1 MSKVGLLT
9 LVEIPADISHVLKDA
24 CDVLQKPRACFD
36 YLSIPL
42 LFSVGSQY
50 SRDHNGRD
58 YTTFFPRLRLHFA
71 AMRLV
76 THRITHIPQRQH
88 LSLKS
93 DFDFMDGYHLAAAV
107 DRFVGRAITDHHTRY
122 IELGFFLSK
131 VVRNPTR
138 HVFEMW

>member
-58 YTTFFPRLRLHFA
+58 YTTFFPVFVYISLRCA
-71 AMRLV
+71 WS
-76 THRITHIPQRQH
+76 HIASH
-88 LSLKS
+88 TYLKGS
-93 DFDFMDGYHLAAAV
+93 TY
-107 DRFVGRAITDHHTRY
+107 R
-122 IELGFFLSK
+122 
-131 VVRNPTR
+131 
-138 HVFEMW
+138 